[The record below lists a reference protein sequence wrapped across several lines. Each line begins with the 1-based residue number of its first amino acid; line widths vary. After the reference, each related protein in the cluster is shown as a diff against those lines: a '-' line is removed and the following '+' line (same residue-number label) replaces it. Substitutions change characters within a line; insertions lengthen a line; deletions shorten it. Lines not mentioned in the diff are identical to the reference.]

1 MPTASLPTDEKR
13 VVVLIQNLLH
23 FVSDT
28 CYRDRKVAKTKTSAR
43 EYLALHVHQWI
54 CVVCFPSH
62 LADLSVHHPT
72 LVKRPLSNKSKT
84 YP

>member
-54 CVVCFPSH
+54 CV
-62 LADLSVHHPT
+62 HHPT